1 MEVCISWFMNRC
13 GLAMLG
19 IDAGAGLARV
29 SVPLAPDKQSPVSG
43 GWFGPELLAMVCGL
57 SLLIV
62 FFCSR
67 MPSVREGVFPWS
79 QAM

>member
-1 MEVCISWFMNRC
+1 
-13 GLAMLG
+13 MLG

-62 FFCSR
+62 FF
-67 MPSVREGVFPWS
+67 
-79 QAM
+79 